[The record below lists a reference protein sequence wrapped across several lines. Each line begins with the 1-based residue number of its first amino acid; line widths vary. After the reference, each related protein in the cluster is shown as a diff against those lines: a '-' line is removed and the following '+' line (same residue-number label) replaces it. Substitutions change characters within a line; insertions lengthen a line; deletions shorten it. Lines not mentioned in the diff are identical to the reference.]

1 MKSSHITIGKKIIKI
16 SFELVQFFVKTR
28 LKCKSCAHKQLEK
41 QVEKVLQKIIKKI
54 LKEYYKLHVGHIYLK
69 SEKFRK
75 KKIES

>member
-1 MKSSHITIGKKIIKI
+1 MKSLHITIGKKIIKI
-16 SFELVQFFVKTR
+16 S
-28 LKCKSCAHKQLEK
+28 HKQLEK